1 MTLENRLK
9 DDIKTALKTGQKEK
23 LNTLRTVFS
32 QVKDEWIKKRQEL
45 TDQDVIAVLTR
56 AVKSRKDSI
65 EMYKKGKR
73 EDLVEK
79 ETAELELILSYL
91 PEQLSEEEIKQ
102 EIKMIIDS
110 AGVTD
115 LKDIGKIMGPAMAKL
130 KGKADGKVV
139 QLIAR
144 SLLSWNEMNYFD
156 LTFFLVASY
165 VTVRGLFRGLISEL
179 MVLVAIILGFM
190 LATFFHPYLQNL
202 VLHFLPNLPVTLV
215 KIISFMIIF
224 IGINIL
230 IRILANMLNKIATFT
245 FLQPVN
251 KLAGAVFAFLK
262 VTLIFSILLIII
274 ELIPGSDYIF
284 DTIGSKESI
293 SFSFVKEFG
302 PFLYNIFF
310 SGSESTFKD
319 LIPFETSGFYLIL
332 FTYYPA

>member
-1 MTLENRLK
+1 
-9 DDIKTALKTGQKEK
+9 
-23 LNTLRTVFS
+23 
-32 QVKDEWIKKRQEL
+32 
-45 TDQDVIAVLTR
+45 
-56 AVKSRKDSI
+56 
-65 EMYKKGKR
+65 
-73 EDLVEK
+73 
-79 ETAELELILSYL
+79 
-91 PEQLSEEEIKQ
+91 
-102 EIKMIIDS
+102 
-110 AGVTD
+110 
-115 LKDIGKIMGPAMAKL
+115 
-130 KGKADGKVV
+130 
-139 QLIAR
+139 
-144 SLLSWNEMNYFD
+144 MNYFD

>member
-144 SLLSWNEMNYFD
+144 SLLS
-156 LTFFLVASY
+156 
-165 VTVRGLFRGLISEL
+165 
-179 MVLVAIILGFM
+179 
-190 LATFFHPYLQNL
+190 
-202 VLHFLPNLPVTLV
+202 
-215 KIISFMIIF
+215 
-224 IGINIL
+224 
-230 IRILANMLNKIATFT
+230 
-245 FLQPVN
+245 
-251 KLAGAVFAFLK
+251 
-262 VTLIFSILLIII
+262 
-274 ELIPGSDYIF
+274 
-284 DTIGSKESI
+284 
-293 SFSFVKEFG
+293 
-302 PFLYNIFF
+302 
-310 SGSESTFKD
+310 
-319 LIPFETSGFYLIL
+319 
-332 FTYYPA
+332 

>member
-45 TDQDVIAVLTR
+45 TEQDVIAVLTR

-144 SLLSWNEMNYFD
+144 SLLS
-156 LTFFLVASY
+156 
-165 VTVRGLFRGLISEL
+165 
-179 MVLVAIILGFM
+179 
-190 LATFFHPYLQNL
+190 
-202 VLHFLPNLPVTLV
+202 
-215 KIISFMIIF
+215 
-224 IGINIL
+224 
-230 IRILANMLNKIATFT
+230 
-245 FLQPVN
+245 
-251 KLAGAVFAFLK
+251 
-262 VTLIFSILLIII
+262 
-274 ELIPGSDYIF
+274 
-284 DTIGSKESI
+284 
-293 SFSFVKEFG
+293 
-302 PFLYNIFF
+302 
-310 SGSESTFKD
+310 
-319 LIPFETSGFYLIL
+319 
-332 FTYYPA
+332 